1 MSVRFEAYARAF
13 RSSAPLASEN
23 TVVWGHLPA
32 GRGRIAETSAA
43 PHILNTRY
51 RMTGLSPCCVFTAE
65 FVAKSAKSGGRR
77 LRYATSMAPV
87 FIASLRSTA
96 VVKLNGEPAFLL
108 GYVVGTQEY

>member
-65 FVAKSAKSGGRR
+65 FVAKSPKSGGRR
-77 LRYATSMAPV
+77 LRYATSVAHV
-87 FIASLRSTA
+87 FIASLMSTA
-96 VVKLNGEPAFLL
+96 GVRRTIDERDVLCSVP
-108 GYVVGTQEY
+108 

>member
-43 PHILNTRY
+43 PHILNTGY

-65 FVAKSAKSGGRR
+65 FVAKSAKFGGRR
-77 LRYATSMAPV
+77 LGYATSMAAV
-87 FIASLRSTA
+87 FIASARSIA
-96 VVKLNGEPAFLL
+96 VVKRTI
-108 GYVVGTQEY
+108 GTGDILAGVPE

>member
-51 RMTGLSPCCVFTAE
+51 RMTGLSPCRFFTAE

-77 LRYATSMAPV
+77 LRYETSMAPV
-87 FIASLRSTA
+87 FIASLRTTA
-96 VVKLNGEPAFLL
+96 VVKRTIVTRDIFS
-108 GYVVGTQEY
+108 VVPS